1 MARACGGD
9 ELTEE
14 WIGAGTLDPWQQT
27 MGLDLDAM
35 LEDLGKAKEGSV
47 FVLHTYESYSMSCRV
62 SLLHLCARVHSETC
76 VGKAAYQMCMQ
87 RSVTARGQATRF
99 WHKASRQHDSDTS
112 MLSTGWPTTPRV
124 WTQLRS
130 NGRRSRIWPRPRRP
144 SASSILPTRC
154 RSTLALCLSC
164 GWRLAA
170 VAWPGRALA
179 RQYAVKRTNWRHAS
193 MQSRE

>member
-9 ELTEE
+9 GLTEE

-87 RSVTARGQATRF
+87 RSVTARGQATR
-99 WHKASRQHDSDTS
+99 
-112 MLSTGWPTTPRV
+112 V
-124 WTQLRS
+124 
-130 NGRRSRIWPRPRRP
+130 
-144 SASSILPTRC
+144 
-154 RSTLALCLSC
+154 
-164 GWRLAA
+164 
-170 VAWPGRALA
+170 
-179 RQYAVKRTNWRHAS
+179 
-193 MQSRE
+193 